1 MNVLA
6 SLGEPRPRLLVC
18 LDLQRANQPPD
29 TCTCARHVRPRL
41 ANCRRI
47 LLHARAWDWSVVH
60 LHRRWPDDPD
70 GALPIEGLE
79 PRPEEPVM
87 TRQGLS
93 AFRSRAFCDLVEG
106 AVQAELVLIG
116 HSLAGSG
123 LATVFS
129 AHDRRLSSRL
139 VEDAVWARPAGAVAA
154 SAVEAAVWPL
164 VEPYAG
170 VIDTET
176 LIGDR
181 EPLKLV
187 REAG

>member
-1 MNVLA
+1 MNLLA
-6 SLGEPRPRLLVC
+6 ALGEPRPRLLVC

-29 TCTCARHVRPRL
+29 NCTCARYVRPRL
-41 ANCRRI
+41 ANCRHI

-60 LHRRWPDDPD
+60 VHSRWPDDPD
-70 GALPIEGLE
+70 GGEPIEGLE
-79 PRPEEPVM
+79 PRPSEPVLI
-87 TRQGLS
+87 RDGLS
-93 AFRSRAFCDLVEG
+93 AFRSRGFCDLVEG

-129 AHDRRLSSRL
+129 AHDRRLSSLL
-139 VEDAVWARPAGAVAA
+139 VEDAVWARAAGAIAPA
-154 SAVEAAVWPL
+154 AVEAAAWPL
-164 VEPYAG
+164 LAPYAG
-170 VIDTET
+170 VITTEV